1 MDFLLSFIQTQPKY
15 SGLAQYC
22 PEALAE
28 LLSVR
33 LCYSVESLVIFILAI
48 VIGKSNFVQTFFR
61 SIILKFSVILL
72 NKIFKSEKSLKDHI
86 SSYLDQITTPI
97 RKVSSLFL
105 PSQDSTPVQPPVE
118 KKKRKKRREK
128 SI

>member
-33 LCYSVESLVIFILAI
+33 LCYSVESVVIFILAI
-48 VIGKSNFVQTFFR
+48 VIGKTN
-61 SIILKFSVILL
+61 
-72 NKIFKSEKSLKDHI
+72 
-86 SSYLDQITTPI
+86 
-97 RKVSSLFL
+97 
-105 PSQDSTPVQPPVE
+105 
-118 KKKRKKRREK
+118 
-128 SI
+128 

>member
-48 VIGKSNFVQTFFR
+48 VTGKSHLVRVLEIKVLRAKICVHFFG
-61 SIILKFSVILL
+61 V
-72 NKIFKSEKSLKDHI
+72 
-86 SSYLDQITTPI
+86 
-97 RKVSSLFL
+97 
-105 PSQDSTPVQPPVE
+105 
-118 KKKRKKRREK
+118 
-128 SI
+128 

>member
-1 MDFLLSFIQTQPKY
+1 MGSFEFNVYSKMDFLLSFIQTQPKY

-48 VIGKSNFVQTFFR
+48 VI
-61 SIILKFSVILL
+61 VILL
-72 NKIFKSEKSLKDHI
+72 NKIFKSEKSLKYHI

-105 PSQDSTPVQPPVE
+105 PSQYSTPIQPPVE

>member
-61 SIILKFSVILL
+61 SIILKFSIQSFFLT
-72 NKIFKSEKSLKDHI
+72 KSSNLK
-86 SSYLDQITTPI
+86 
-97 RKVSSLFL
+97 KV
-105 PSQDSTPVQPPVE
+105 
-118 KKKRKKRREK
+118 
-128 SI
+128 